1 MNYYNYK
8 HGESMY
14 EFNINLT
21 AQQISKLINTYIL
34 NLPKYNEA
42 KLTALNSSLQNDCIE
57 HTYKIEFNFDNEPY
71 EEGKYDDEEEIEIGG
86 VIYYEYK
93 TTIII
98 PAYEIIITINEYNG
112 SKPCYIDLLNDSC
125 GDRATEY
132 CDNIIFEINNYLK
145 TEEKILVNRYI
156 EREQFLTFINSSIV
170 NYGDFDFNNLKQV
183 QSDKIASK
191 KRQVLEN
198 HWYHREL
205 LQFIEN
211 N

>member
-1 MNYYNYK
+1 MN
-8 HGESMY
+8 
-14 EFNINLT
+14 
-21 AQQISKLINTYIL
+21 
-34 NLPKYNEA
+34 
-42 KLTALNSSLQNDCIE
+42 
-57 HTYKIEFNFDNEPY
+57 
-71 EEGKYDDEEEIEIGG
+71 
-86 VIYYEYK
+86 
-93 TTIII
+93 
-98 PAYEIIITINEYNG
+98 
-112 SKPCYIDLLNDSC
+112 
-125 GDRATEY
+125 Y

-170 NYGDFDFNNLKQV
+170 NYGDFDYNNLKQV